1 MDFYETMKRLG
12 LARQPCWTI
21 SDNLKR
27 PIDPKNA
34 LRQHFEPS
42 KYQPALAKPN
52 DNSYWGNLASDPVKG
67 LVSLDELKRDKGTPQ
82 TGYALRV
89 DTQSQNILL
98 VDIERNYDHKLN
110 PLIRGLPVV
119 YAEISRHGGMHLIVK
134 VDQDFLDD
142 PIYGPVLLK
151 GSYKLAGTNQSHS
164 GVEVFAF
171 GHYLTFTTN
180 QIEIKRRGDRQ
191 GLMRFLD
198 YISKHETT
206 EKVENLDFTGYSVG
220 MPMMLAIA
228 RLSKDGLSDRDLTQ
242 IEQTAKLY
250 NDPTFYGDDKHKLS
264 DKSQSRRDYMI
275 VLSVTFK
282 VLYQLVNDY
291 RTSNLTLNDELFFTD
306 SNHQKPNHDLK
317 FSPLVISKVI
327 QAVSWRYLK
336 KRAKLTQ
343 KRSSTQTYHELVV
356 SEALGYALS
365 KSKVGKQATAQ
376 MKRRGYLK
384 EGDHGGN

>member
-12 LARQPCWTI
+12 LTRQPCWTI
-21 SDNLKR
+21 SDKRKR
-27 PIDPKNA
+27 PLNPTTG
-34 LRQHFEPS
+34 LRQHWDPA
-42 KYQPALAKPN
+42 KYQPQLAKAG
-52 DNSYWGNLASDPVKG
+52 DSYYWGDLCSNPEHQ
-67 LVSLDELKRDKGTPQ
+67 LVTLEQLMSEPQ
-82 TGYALRV
+82 TPANAWALRV

-98 VDIERNYDHKLN
+98 VDIERDYDHKLN
-110 PLIRGLPVV
+110 PLIRGLPVL
-119 YAEISRHGGMHLIVK
+119 YAERSRHGGMHLIVK

-151 GSYKLAGTNQSHS
+151 GSYKLAGTSRDHS

-228 RLSKDGLSDRDLTQ
+228 RLSKNGLSDRDLTQ
-242 IEQTAKLY
+242 IEETAKLY
-250 NDPTFYGDDKHKLS
+250 NNPNFYGDDKHKLG

-275 VLSVTFK
+275 VLSITFK
-282 VLYQLVNDY
+282 LLYQLANNY
-291 RTSNLTLNDELFFTD
+291 RTSNITPNDELFFTD
-306 SNHQKPNHDLK
+306 NNHKKPNDDLK
-317 FSPLVISKVI
+317 FSPIVISKVI
-327 QAVSWRYLK
+327 QTVSWRYLK

-343 KRSSTQTYHELVV
+343 RRTSTQTYHELVV

-365 KSKVGKQATAQ
+365 KSKVGKQAKAQ
-376 MKRRGYLK
+376 MRRHGYLK
-384 EGDHGGN
+384 DSDHNGN

>member
-1 MDFYETMKRLG
+1 MDFYETMKELG

-21 SDNLKR
+21 SDNKKR
-27 PIDPKNA
+27 PIDPMTGLK
-34 LRQHFEPS
+34 QHFNPA
-42 KYQPALAKPN
+42 KYQPQLAKPGDAN
-52 DNSYWGNLASDPVKG
+52 YWGNLCNDPLKG
-67 LVSLDELKRDKGTPQ
+67 LVSLDELKECPGTPKS
-82 TGYALRV
+82 GYALRV
-89 DTQSQNILL
+89 DTQSQHVLL
-98 VDIERNYDHKLN
+98 VDIERDYDHKLN
-110 PLIRGLPVV
+110 PLIRNLPVV

-151 GSYKLAGTNQSHS
+151 GSYKLAGTSRDHS

-180 QIEIKRRGDRQ
+180 QIEIKHVGDRQ

-220 MPMMLAIA
+220 MPLMLAIA
-228 RLSKDGLSDRDLTQ
+228 RLSKNGLSDRDLTQ

-250 NDPTFYGDDKHKLS
+250 NDPAFVGDDNHKLN

-275 VLSVTFK
+275 VLTITFK
-282 VLYQLVNDY
+282 LLYQIANNY
-291 RTSNLTLNDELFFTD
+291 RTSNLTSNDSLFFTD
-306 SNHQKPNHDLK
+306 SNHKKPNHDLK
-317 FSPLVISKVI
+317 FSPVAISKVI
-327 QAVSWRYLK
+327 QTVSWKYLK

-365 KSKVGKQATAQ
+365 KSKVGKQAKSQ
-376 MKRRGYLK
+376 MRHHGYLK
-384 EGDHGGN
+384 EGDHNGN

>member
-1 MDFYETMKRLG
+1 MDFYETMKRLC
-12 LARQPCWTI
+12 LARQRCWTI
-21 SDNLKR
+21 SDNKKR

-34 LRQHFEPS
+34 LRQHFNPS
-42 KYQPALAKPN
+42 KYQPALAKPRDAN
-52 DNSYWGNLASDPVKG
+52 YWGNLCNDPSRQ
-67 LVSLDELKRDKGTPQ
+67 LVSLDELENDPGTPK

-89 DTQSQNILL
+89 DTQSQNVLL
-98 VDIERNYDHKLN
+98 VDIERDYDHKLN
-110 PLIRGLPVV
+110 PLIRNLPVV
-119 YAEISRHGGMHLIVK
+119 YAERSKHGGMHLIVK

-180 QIEIKRRGDRQ
+180 QIEIKHEGSRQ

-228 RLSKDGLSDRDLTQ
+228 RLSKNGLSDRDLTQ
-242 IEQTAKLY
+242 IEETAKLY
-250 NDPTFYGDDKHKLS
+250 NDPNFSGDDKHKLG

-306 SNHQKPNHDLK
+306 SNHKKPNDDLK
-317 FSPLVISKVI
+317 FSPIAISKVI
-327 QAVSWRYLK
+327 QAVSWKYLK

-356 SEALGYALS
+356 SEALGYALT
-365 KSKVGKQATAQ
+365 KSKVGKQAKSQ
-376 MKRRGYLK
+376 MRHHGYLK
-384 EGDHGGN
+384 EGDHNGN

>member
-1 MDFYETMKRLG
+1 MDFYETMKTLG

-27 PIDPKNA
+27 PIDPKTA
-34 LRQHFEPS
+34 LRQHFNPET
-42 KYQPALAKPN
+42 YQPALAKPN
-52 DNSYWGNLASDPVKG
+52 DDNYWGNLCNDPSRQ
-67 LVSLDELKRDKGTPQ
+67 LVSLDELENDPGTPK

-89 DTQSQNILL
+89 DTQSQHVLL
-98 VDIERNYDHKLN
+98 VDIERDYDHKLN
-110 PLIRGLPVV
+110 ELIRNLPVV
-119 YAEISRHGGMHLIVK
+119 FAERSWHGGMHLIVK

-151 GSYKLAGTNQSHS
+151 GSYKLAGTIRDHS

-180 QIEIKRRGDRQ
+180 QIEIKHVGNRK

-206 EKVENLDFTGYSVG
+206 AKVESVDFSGYAAG
-220 MPMMLAIA
+220 MPLMLAIA
-228 RLSKDGLSDRDLTQ
+228 RLAKDGLSDRDLTQ
-242 IEQTAKLY
+242 IEQTSKLY
-250 NDPTFYGDDKHKLS
+250 NDPNFYGDDKHKLG

-275 VLSVTFK
+275 VLNVTFK
-282 VLYQLVNDY
+282 ILYQLVNDY
-291 RTSNLTLNDELFFTD
+291 RTSNITPNDELFFTD
-306 SNHQKPNHDLK
+306 RNHQKPNNDLK
-317 FSPLVISKVI
+317 FSPIVISKVI
-327 QAVSWRYLK
+327 QAVSFRYLK

-356 SEALGYALS
+356 SESLGYALS
-365 KSKVGKQATAQ
+365 KSKVGKQAKAQ

-384 EGDHGGN
+384 EGDHNGN

>member
-1 MDFYETMKRLG
+1 MEFYETMKALG

-21 SDNLKR
+21 SDKRKR
-27 PIDPKNA
+27 PLNPQTG
-34 LRQHFEPS
+34 LRQHWDPA
-42 KYQPALAKPN
+42 KYQPQLAKAG
-52 DNSYWGNLASDPVKG
+52 DSYYWGDLCSNPERQ
-67 LVSLDELKRDKGTPQ
+67 LVTLEQLMSEPQ
-82 TGYALRV
+82 TPANAWALRV
-89 DTQSQNILL
+89 DTQNQNILL
-98 VDIERNYDHKLN
+98 IDIERDYDHKLN
-110 PLIRGLPVV
+110 AMIRELPVI
-119 YAEISRHGGMHLIVK
+119 YAERSRHGGMHLIVE

-198 YISKHETT
+198 YINKHETT
-206 EKVENLDFTGYSVG
+206 EKVENVDFTRYAVG

-228 RLSKDGLSDRDLTQ
+228 RLAKDGLSDRDLTQ

-250 NDPTFYGDDKHKLS
+250 NDPNFYGDDKHKLG

-291 RTSNLTLNDELFFTD
+291 RTSNITPNDELFFTD
-306 SNHQKPNHDLK
+306 INHQKPNHDLK

-327 QAVSWRYLK
+327 QTVSWKYLK

-343 KRSSTQTYHELVV
+343 KRSSTQTYHQLVV
-356 SEALGYALS
+356 SEALSYALT
-365 KSKVGKQATAQ
+365 KSKVGKQAKSQ

-384 EGDHGGN
+384 DGDHGGD